1 MTRILIVPGVII
13 LILMAAFV
21 VLGVYN
27 ILS

>member
-1 MTRILIVPGVII
+1 LIVPGVII
-13 LILMAAFV
+13 LILTAAFV